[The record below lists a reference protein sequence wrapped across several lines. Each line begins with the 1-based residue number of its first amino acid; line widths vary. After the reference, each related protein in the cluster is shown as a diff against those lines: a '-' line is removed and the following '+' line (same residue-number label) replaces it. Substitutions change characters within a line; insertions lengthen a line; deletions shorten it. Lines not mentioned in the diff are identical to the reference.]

1 MNNPPKAFISYSHEN
16 KEARRKLVTHLAVM
30 VNQNKL
36 TIWDDSRMDGGDVLQ
51 EEILKNLTASD
62 ILFYL
67 VSAASLA
74 SPACKEELEN
84 ALSADIKVIPIILER
99 CDWLNDPQLRKFL
112 AFPTDGEPINT
123 RDPESEGW
131 YDVVKGIRGTVEKM
145 QSQADSSSGEPDEA
159 LRAEN
164 AFDKGNNA
172 QIKILGQLNM
182 AIEAYSDAIALDP
195 RYAVAYINRGV
206 AYFRS
211 GEVDKAID
219 DYSQAIVLQTAIA
232 NYNKAIELDPDL
244 AVAYYYRGLAYAEKG
259 DFDEAIADFTKAIK
273 LNPDYFEAYDGRGTA
288 YGQKKEFDNAINDF
302 GKAIDRSPNDPQAY
316 SNRGTVYFQQGE
328 IKRAIQDY
336 NTAISLKRD
345 YAIAYNNL
353 GTAYLW
359 KGDLRRA
366 IQNYNTAIA
375 LQSNYPEAYYG
386 RGNAYFREGDY
397 RQAIADYEEA
407 MRLSPD
413 FVGAQRKR
421 DVALQRLLA
430 SRQ

>member
-51 EEILKNLTASD
+51 EEILKNLVASD

-74 SPACKEELEN
+74 SPACEEELEN
-84 ALSADIKVIPIILER
+84 ALNAGIKVIPIILESCEWR
-99 CDWLNDPQLRKFL
+99 HYRQLPGVL
-112 AFPTDGEPINT
+112 ALPTDGKPINT
-123 RDPESEGW
+123 WDLESEGW
-131 YDVVKGIRGTVEKM
+131 YDVVKGIRGTVAKM

-159 LRAEN
+159 LRAEK
-164 AFDKGNNA
+164 AFEEGND
-172 QIKILGQLNM
+172 QMTILGELNM
-182 AIEAYSDAIALDP
+182 AIESYSDAIAFDP
-195 RYAVAYINRGV
+195 RYAAAYINRGV
-206 AYFRS
+206 AYFHN

-219 DYSQAIVLQTAIA
+219 DY
-232 NYNKAIELDPDL
+232 NKAIELNSDL
-244 AVAYYYRGLAYAEKG
+244 AVAYYYRGLAYAKKG
-259 DFDEAIADFTKAIK
+259 EVDPAIEDFTKAIG
-273 LNPDYFEAYDGRGTA
+273 LNPGYFEAYNDLGTI
-288 YGQKKEFDNAINDF
+288 YLRKRDLDPAINAF
-302 GKAIDRSPNDPQAY
+302 NKAIAWNRNYPEAY
-316 SNRGTVYFQQGE
+316 NKRGTVYFQQGE
-328 IKRAIQDY
+328 LNRAIQDY
-336 NTAISLKRD
+336 NTAISLKWD
-345 YAIAYNNL
+345 FAMAYNNL

-375 LQSNYPEAYYG
+375 LQQNYPEAYYG

-413 FVGAQRKR
+413 FVGVQRKR